1 MHISEFDPAPSNE
14 ALDTERRRW
23 RETRD
28 TRERIEEVV
37 VGIHELTSV
46 AEIAESAHCS
56 ANAARK
62 PLAHL
67 TDLGV
72 VRRATG
78 EGMTRYARN
87 DEYFRWR
94 RANEL
99 TTENDAKDLLAEL
112 ERLEVSDER
121 FRERYGVP
129 TPGEVEFPDDADHG
143 EIHDRWTDT
152 GEWETVR
159 REIALHKEAIR
170 MIRRRA
176 DTLV

>member
-1 MHISEFDPAPSNE
+1 VSEFGPAPSNE
-14 ALDTERRRW
+14 ALETERRQW

-46 AEIAESAHCS
+46 AKIAESAHCS

-62 PLAHL
+62 HLAHL
-67 TDLGV
+67 ADLGV

-78 EGMTRYARN
+78 ERMTRYVRN

-129 TPGEVEFPDDADHG
+129 TPGKVEFPDDADHG

-176 DTLV
+176 DPPA

>member
-1 MHISEFDPAPSNE
+1 MSEFGPAPSNE
-14 ALDTERRRW
+14 ALETERRQW

-46 AEIAESAHCS
+46 AKIAESAHCS

-62 PLAHL
+62 HLAHL
-67 TDLGV
+67 ADLGV

-94 RANEL
+94 RVNEL

-129 TPGEVEFPDDADHG
+129 TPGKVEFPDDADHG

>member
-1 MHISEFDPAPSNE
+1 MSEFSPAPSNE
-14 ALDTERRRW
+14 ALETERRQW

-46 AEIAESAHCS
+46 AEIAESAYCS

-62 PLAHL
+62 HLAHL
-67 TDLGV
+67 AGLGV

-129 TPGEVEFPDDADHG
+129 TPGKVEFPDDADHG

-176 DTLV
+176 DPPA

>member
-1 MHISEFDPAPSNE
+1 VSEFGPAPSNE
-14 ALDTERRRW
+14 ALETERRQW

-46 AEIAESAHCS
+46 AKIAESAHCS

-62 PLAHL
+62 HLAHL
-67 TDLGV
+67 ADLGV

-78 EGMTRYARN
+78 EGMTRYVRN

-129 TPGEVEFPDDADHG
+129 TPGKVEFPDDADHG

>member
-1 MHISEFDPAPSNE
+1 
-14 ALDTERRRW
+14 
-23 RETRD
+23 
-28 TRERIEEVV
+28 
-37 VGIHELTSV
+37 
-46 AEIAESAHCS
+46 
-56 ANAARK
+56 
-62 PLAHL
+62 
-67 TDLGV
+67 
-72 VRRATG
+72 
-78 EGMTRYARN
+78 MTRYARN

-129 TPGEVEFPDDADHG
+129 TPGKVEFPDDADHG

-176 DTLV
+176 DPPA